1 MEDIIVIKPR
11 RGQHALYII
20 SLVFLLFAAVAMM
33 DVVLSLS
40 VLIFTYSIILNLY
53 FLDTRTLIIS
63 RQGICAKFGLYKRDY
78 KWSDFKCICL
88 QNYKKPDIYSREC
101 ADEAIVLS
109 AKQSEISIKR
119 SHKTQSFLHPLS
131 FLYISF
137 CSDDAADTYFPEYG
151 WICYRANKR
160 EVLSKFAE
168 WGVEV
173 KTE

>member
-78 KWSDFKCICL
+78 KCL
-88 QNYKKPDIYSREC
+88 ISN
-101 ADEAIVLS
+101 AS
-109 AKQSEISIKR
+109 ACKITKSLISI
-119 SHKTQSFLHPLS
+119 
-131 FLYISF
+131 
-137 CSDDAADTYFPEYG
+137 
-151 WICYRANKR
+151 
-160 EVLSKFAE
+160 AE
-168 WGVEV
+168 SAQM
-173 KTE
+173 KQ

>member
-1 MEDIIVIKPR
+1 MEDLIVIKPR
-11 RGQHALYII
+11 RSQHALYII
-20 SLVFLLFAAVAMM
+20 SLAFLLFAAVAMM
-33 DVVLSLS
+33 NLVLSLF
-40 VLIFTYSIILNLY
+40 VLIFTYSIILNRY

-88 QNYKKPDIYSREC
+88 QNYKKPHIYSREC

-109 AKQSEISIKR
+109 TKQSEISIKR
-119 SHKTQSFLHPLS
+119 SHKTQSFLHPFS

-137 CSDDAADTYFPEYG
+137 CSDNAANTYFIEYG
-151 WICYRANKR
+151 WICYRANKD
-160 EVLSKFAE
+160 EVLSKLAE
-168 WGVEV
+168 WGVEL